1 MPLPITTFFMMF
13 FILPLIGIIEH
24 LFPGSIKSVFDLF
37 DQIIQSGSLDFIS
50 NDILPVLDQITSSDS
65 FRNLMDTL
73 LSPYSALVSKLMEI
87 GEILGFLSP

>member
-1 MPLPITTFFMMF
+1 M
-13 FILPLIGIIEH
+13 
-24 LFPGSIKSVFDLF
+24 KSVFDLF

>member
-13 FILPLIGIIEH
+13 FALPLIGIIER
-24 LFPGSIKSVFDLF
+24 LFPGSMDLF

>member
-13 FILPLIGIIEH
+13 FVLPLIGIIER
-24 LFPGSIKSVFDLF
+24 LFPGSMDLF

>member
-13 FILPLIGIIEH
+13 FVLPLIGIIER
-24 LFPGSIKSVFDLF
+24 LFPGSMDLF

-87 GEILGFLSP
+87 GEILGFLSL